1 MRCREAKKKIAG
13 YKGIIP
19 ESDRDLLK
27 HLKSCKS
34 CRLYIRAEQLIEKD
48 LAVAANE
55 KTDERLPYDILIERV
70 EAKAKIQDAKYREKN
85 IMSKIFDNVSRRPA
99 LSAGLGIVIVLI
111 MVMTLVPFN
120 AQRISGY
127 EVAIGGVHE
136 DFAQNKDQIDELLK
150 TLEIDGAQFEIEDC
164 DDNCIIRFKNLE
176 TEREAVLI
184 VTAFKKLNQHDSDSI
199 MPILEKQK
207 VSLANE
213 VKHLLEYQDSHVAE
227 SEEIHLLVIK
237 KLENNPDFAEAYATT
252 YSPLVER
259 IGQSDFLDSLLEG
272 DDYDIKLDFLDENSP
287 VKSLIYPIT
296 QDPKTYN
303 IWNPMAYI
311 KLITRDGRELV
322 IKSEDFDEG
331 LEKYGLDGDEI
342 EEYAERGISISLVP
356 TDRRDSSSNDASDS
370 GETSQKALPK
380 AFELNQN
387 FPNPFNATTQ
397 ISYILTKGSN
407 VSLQIYNTM
416 GQKVRTLVDEY
427 RDAGSY
433 SVEWDGKNDN
443 GSDVASGVYLYKMQ
457 AGDFVDS
464 KKMTLL
470 K

>member
-1 MRCREAKKKIAG
+1 MHCREAKKKIAH
-13 YKGIIP
+13 YKGLIP
-19 ESDRDLLK
+19 ENERDLLK
-27 HLKSCKS
+27 HIDSCES
-34 CRLYIRAEQLIEKD
+34 CRLYVRAEQLIEKD
-48 LAVAANE
+48 LAVAADE
-55 KTDERLPYDILIERV
+55 KTDEPLPYDILIKRV
-70 EAKAKIQDAKYREKN
+70 EAQAKIQDEMYREKN
-85 IMSKIFDNVSRRPA
+85 IMSKIYDNVSRRPA
-99 LSAGLGIVIVLI
+99 LSAGLGIVVVLLI
-111 MVMTLVPFN
+111 VMTLVPFN
-120 AQRISGY
+120 AQRITGY
-127 EVAIGGVHE
+127 EVAIGGVHG
-136 DFAQNKDQIDELLK
+136 DFAQDKEKIDELLK
-150 TLEIDGAQFEIEDC
+150 TLEIDGVQFEIEDC

-199 MPILEKQK
+199 MPILEKQT

-303 IWNPMAYI
+303 IWNPMPNI

-331 LEKYGLDGDEI
+331 LEKYDLDGDEI
-342 EEYAERGISISLVP
+342 EEYAERGISMSLVP
-356 TDRRDSSSNDASDS
+356 TDRRDSLSNNTSDS
-370 GETSQKALPK
+370 GERSQKALPK

-397 ISYILTKGSN
+397 ITYKLTRGSN
-407 VSLQIYNTM
+407 VSL
-416 GQKVRTLVDEY
+416 
-427 RDAGSY
+427 
-433 SVEWDGKNDN
+433 
-443 GSDVASGVYLYKMQ
+443 
-457 AGDFVDS
+457 
-464 KKMTLL
+464 
-470 K
+470 